1 MAARD
6 ARVLVVPAGQRIV
19 AAGER
24 NEQLYLLAE
33 GKVALVPAGASQ
45 PWRRLGPGSAFG
57 ESALA
62 GDGLSPYDAIAETEA
77 QVLALD
83 RAALVT
89 LFKRHPESGLA
100 LLGRLAEAV
109 VQVLASG
116 LAGSRE
122 QRRSEVLPPVT
133 EEHRIVGAVAA
144 AEPRA
149 DFRLELPDGS
159 SLPLSE
165 AESELLIGRPDPASG
180 IVPRIDLSG
189 HDPYR
194 SLSRRHAR
202 LLRDGARWLLREE
215 PGVVNGT
222 FVNDR
227 RLAPGEAAEVG
238 DGDRLR
244 FGAVEVVLRRDR
256 GGTSP

>member
-1 MAARD
+1 MF
-6 ARVLVVPAGQRIV
+6 VVPAGQRIV

-24 NEQLYLLAE
+24 SEQLYLLAE
-33 GKVALVPAGASQ
+33 GKVALIPAGSLE

-100 LLGRLAEAV
+100 LLGRLAEAI
-109 VQVLASG
+109 VQALAARASPPSPA
-116 LAGSRE
+116 AGAAPLR
-122 QRRSEVLPPVT
+122 PVT
-133 EEHRIVGAVAA
+133 EEHWIVGESPAPAPSPWCV
-144 AEPRA
+144 
-149 DFRLELPDGS
+149 ELPDGS
-159 SLPLSE
+159 SLPL
-165 AESELLIGRPDPASG
+165 AETDSDLLIGRPDPASG
-180 IVPRIDLSG
+180 VTPQIDLGG

-227 RLAPGEAAEVG
+227 RLAPGEAVEVS
-238 DGDRLR
+238 DGDRMR
-244 FGAVEVVLRRDR
+244 FGAVEVVLRHAS
-256 GGTSP
+256 GATPQ